1 MRRWL
6 FVGIIFVISFLLTWI
21 WLSNAVIGRGYA
33 IWRVKGEY
41 GFVLKNPDLLSRIAQ
56 RIRQTGGIMAVA
68 MWVEQGADAGAAY
81 MVSIPSSEQPIVPIS
96 GCKVSAIL
104 GLLSIVRVQV
114 DVDKV
119 RQTWG
124 EEAEKR
130 LNGMTLLCI
139 NHGMTRGNEKVF
151 AAGREAIVQEMQGQL
166 VFGVQ

>member
-1 MRRWL
+1 
-6 FVGIIFVISFLLTWI
+6 
-21 WLSNAVIGRGYA
+21 
-33 IWRVKGEY
+33 
-41 GFVLKNPDLLSRIAQ
+41 
-56 RIRQTGGIMAVA
+56 MAVA